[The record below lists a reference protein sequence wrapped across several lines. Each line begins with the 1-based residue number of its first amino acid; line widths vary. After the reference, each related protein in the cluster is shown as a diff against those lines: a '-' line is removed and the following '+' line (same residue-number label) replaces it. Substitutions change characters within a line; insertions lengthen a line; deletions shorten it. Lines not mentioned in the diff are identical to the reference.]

1 MKNKKNSKDLKLT
14 KLITDLLII
23 KRNFIKKQSQINL
36 LLILILFIVVI
47 QLFITNFYTNTKE
60 FSKRAF
66 IRNISVVLGIY
77 FTIVQENLLFLL
89 LPIITEIIIE
99 YLKYN
104 GYHMEK
110 YIATKYQYDDY
121 WREINKNDPLFS
133 NFSEGNYDK
142 LLGFDTTNHSQ
153 KNIENILIWSKK
165 VYNDS
170 IKNKNPYLI
179 DNNGKKHNGLTLKK
193 VSENKKFELICNKI
207 GLKKNMNIRVLE
219 IGFGEGDFMMYLREK
234 YNINPIGVSISKEQ
248 VDLVKKR
255 GFQAYTMNCWNMT
268 KKELGTFDLILQ
280 CGNLEYIKCTG
291 ESDEVY
297 INYSKII
304 NSLLNKNGKYFIT
317 CIHFNNKFNIY
328 SFYDYYNCY
337 FLWSGNDGYYP
348 NGRDGF
354 SKYADKAGLKN
365 IYQEERTM
373 DYLITTIIF
382 MSYLKCMK
390 GKCVNSMSVKGL
402 TEACIKTIAAPYY
415 LHTYLCYTPTIYFD
429 LLPWQWE
436 FIPQKINNEY
446 ITPVTLEYICF
457 QKINNI

>member
-1 MKNKKNSKDLKLT
+1 MKNKKNSKKDLKL
-14 KLITDLLII
+14 KKKQFKNISNFYLLI
-23 KRNFIKKQSQINL
+23 S
-36 LLILILFIVVI
+36 LILFIIII
-47 QLFITNFYTNTKE
+47 QLFITYFYTNTKE
-60 FSKRAF
+60 FSYRAL
-66 IRNISVVLGIY
+66 IRNLSLGLGIY
-77 FTIVQENLLFLL
+77 FTYFYKNPIFLL

-99 YLKYN
+99 YLKLK
-104 GYHMEK
+104 GFHMEK
-110 YIATKYQYDDY
+110 YIATKYQYNDY
-121 WREINKNDPLFS
+121 WREINKNDPIFS

-170 IKNKNPYLI
+170 IKNKTPYLI

-193 VSENKKFELICNKI
+193 ITDNKKFELICNICKI
-207 GLKKNMNIRVLE
+207 KPNMRVLE

-255 GFQAYTMNCWNMT
+255 GFEAYTMNCWNMT

-291 ESDEVY
+291 EPHEIY
-297 INYSKII
+297 YEYSKKI
-304 NSLLNKNGKYFIT
+304 NSLLNNHGKYFIT
-317 CIHFNNKFNIY
+317 CIHFNNKYVRN
-328 SFYDYYNCY
+328 SFYDYFNCY
-337 FLWSGNDGYYP
+337 FLWSGNDGCYP
-348 NGRDGF
+348 NGRNGF
-354 SKYADKAGLKN
+354 SKYAQRAGLKN
-365 IYQEERTM
+365 IYQQERTM

-382 MSYLKCMK
+382 MSYLNCMK
-390 GKCVNSMSVKGL
+390 GKCVNSMSFKGL
-402 TEACIKTIAAPYY
+402 TEACIKTIAGPYY
-415 LHTYLCYTPTIYFD
+415 LHTYLCYTPTIYFNW
-429 LLPWQWE
+429 LPWQWE

-457 QKINNI
+457 QK

>member
-14 KLITDLLII
+14 KLVTDLLII

-121 WREINKNDPLFS
+121 WRQINENDPLFS

-153 KNIENILIWSKK
+153 ENLEKILFWSKN

-179 DNNGKKHNGLTLKK
+179 DNNGKKHYGLTLKK
-193 VSENKKFELICNKI
+193 VSENKKFELICNICKF
-207 GLKKNMNIRVLE
+207 KPNMRVLE
-219 IGFGEGDFMMYLREK
+219 I
-234 YNINPIGVSISKEQ
+234 
-248 VDLVKKR
+248 
-255 GFQAYTMNCWNMT
+255 
-268 KKELGTFDLILQ
+268 
-280 CGNLEYIKCTG
+280 
-291 ESDEVY
+291 
-297 INYSKII
+297 
-304 NSLLNKNGKYFIT
+304 
-317 CIHFNNKFNIY
+317 
-328 SFYDYYNCY
+328 
-337 FLWSGNDGYYP
+337 
-348 NGRDGF
+348 
-354 SKYADKAGLKN
+354 
-365 IYQEERTM
+365 
-373 DYLITTIIF
+373 
-382 MSYLKCMK
+382 
-390 GKCVNSMSVKGL
+390 
-402 TEACIKTIAAPYY
+402 
-415 LHTYLCYTPTIYFD
+415 
-429 LLPWQWE
+429 
-436 FIPQKINNEY
+436 
-446 ITPVTLEYICF
+446 
-457 QKINNI
+457 